1 MGSVFWS
8 DRDLQRFRKWYFQ
21 GPQYHSFWLSDRLI
35 SCDRY
40 QKCPLIY
47 FWCSVLAS
55 PHSRSEKEKEKT
67 KKEKE
72 KAQKEK
78 QKEQAPGKAPK
89 KASKKKTPAKKAEAT
104 EAAKRAL
111 AAAKKKRA
119 ATARNAEGEEQ
130 SHYMTCTVLCESHD
144 SKPAD
149 WGCSKEDEPPQ
160 EKIPKGKSPYMEQ
173 PAYNLLN

>member
-1 MGSVFWS
+1 VPTYLLLVFRS
-8 DRDLQRFRKWYFQ
+8 SFSPLPFREGEGEDQ
-21 GPQYHSFWLSDRLI
+21 EGEGEGPEGEAEGAGARKS
-35 SCDRY
+35 
-40 QKCPLIY
+40 
-47 FWCSVLAS
+47 A
-55 PHSRSEKEKEKT
+55 
-67 KKEKE
+67 
-72 KAQKEK
+72 
-78 QKEQAPGKAPK
+78 K